1 MTINNNNN
9 NNNLQPKTSEAQ
21 KRANAKY
28 NKKTYRNRTVYIKLT
43 DLEKIDAYLQKV
55 GMSCTQFF
63 YKALRDNGVDVWL

>member
-1 MTINNNNN
+1 MTINNKNN
-9 NNNLQPKTSEAQ
+9 NNNLQFKTSEAQ

-43 DLEKIDAYLQKV
+43 DLEKIDAYLQSV

-63 YKALRDNGVDVWL
+63 YKALRDNGVDV

>member
-1 MTINNNNN
+1 MTINDNSSSNNSQN
-9 NNNLQPKTSEAQ
+9 KTSEAQ

-43 DLEKIDAYLQKV
+43 DLEKIDAYLQSV

-63 YKALRDNGVDVWL
+63 YKALRDNGVDV

>member
-9 NNNLQPKTSEAQ
+9 NNNLQFKTSEAQ

-63 YKALRDNGVDVWL
+63 YKALRDNGVDV

>member
-1 MTINNNNN
+1 MTINNNSD
-9 NNNLQPKTSEAQ
+9 NNNLQLKTSEAQ

-43 DLEKIDAYLQKV
+43 DLEKIDAYLQSV

-63 YKALRDNGVDVWL
+63 YKALRDNGVDV

>member
-1 MTINNNNN
+1 MTTNNNNN
-9 NNNLQPKTSEAQ
+9 DNSLQLKTSEAQ

-63 YKALRDNGVDVWL
+63 YKALRDNGVDV

>member
-1 MTINNNNN
+1 MTINNNN
-9 NNNLQPKTSEAQ
+9 LQTKTSEAR

-28 NKKTYRNRTVYIKLT
+28 NKKTYKNKTVYIKLT

-63 YKALRDNGVDVWL
+63 YKALRDNGVDV

>member
-63 YKALRDNGVDVWL
+63 YKALRDNGVDV

>member
-1 MTINNNNN
+1 MTTNNNNN
-9 NNNLQPKTSEAQ
+9 DNSLQLKTSEAQ

-43 DLEKIDAYLQKV
+43 DLEKIDAYLQSV

-63 YKALRDNGVDVWL
+63 YKALRDNGVDV

>member
-9 NNNLQPKTSEAQ
+9 NNNLQFKTSEAQ

-43 DLEKIDAYLQKV
+43 DLEKIDAYLQSV

-63 YKALRDNGVDVWL
+63 YKALRDNGVDV

>member
-1 MTINNNNN
+1 MTINNNNS

-28 NKKTYRNRTVYIKLT
+28 NKKTYRNRTLYIKLT
-43 DLEKIDAYLQKV
+43 DLEKIDAYLQSV

-63 YKALRDNGVDVWL
+63 YKALRDNGVDV

>member
-1 MTINNNNN
+1 MTTNNNNN
-9 NNNLQPKTSEAQ
+9 DNSLQLKTSEAQ

-43 DLEKIDAYLQKV
+43 DLEKIDTYLQSV

-63 YKALRDNGVDVWL
+63 YKALRDNGVDV

>member
-1 MTINNNNN
+1 MTTNNNNN
-9 NNNLQPKTSEAQ
+9 DNSLQTKTSEAQ

-43 DLEKIDAYLQKV
+43 DLEKIDAYLQSV

-63 YKALRDNGVDVWL
+63 YKALRDNGVDV